1 MSPSITTPM
10 SAKTM
15 IEEAAAAGSLAGLGG
30 CAFSSAEQI
39 PPALAFAGTLMSR
52 EAHRRSHGA
61 GGGVQ
66 ELRPWVFSR
75 DPVSLGLMRT
85 KAVLKAST
93 TPLGPTRP
101 RSACSS
107 ATTTLKVTLRG
118 CGAPRVGISRGIGD
132 F

>member
-1 MSPSITTPM
+1 VM
-10 SAKTM
+10 
-15 IEEAAAAGSLAGLGG
+15 EEAAAAGSPAGLGG

-39 PPALAFAGTLMSR
+39 LPALAFVGMLMPR
-52 EAHRRSHGA
+52 EANRRSHGA
-61 GGGVQ
+61 GVQ

-93 TPLGPTRP
+93 TPLGPMRP

-107 ATTTLKVTLRG
+107 ATTTLKETLKHR
-118 CGAPRVGISRGIGD
+118 S
-132 F
+132 